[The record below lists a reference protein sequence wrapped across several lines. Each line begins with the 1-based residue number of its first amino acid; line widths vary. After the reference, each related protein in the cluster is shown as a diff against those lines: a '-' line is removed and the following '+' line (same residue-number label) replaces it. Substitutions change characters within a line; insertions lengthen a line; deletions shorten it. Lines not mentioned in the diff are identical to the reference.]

1 MTLYNFTIKIEYED
15 GWYSVRCRELP
26 GAISQ
31 GKTLDDAMKNIKEA
45 IEGYIEAFPGEFRK
59 VRSKVQVKNKTLE
72 QKTIIEISA

>member
-1 MTLYNFTIKIEYED
+1 MTLYNFTIKIEYD
-15 GWYSVRCRELP
+15 NGWYSIQCRELP

-59 VRSKVQVKNKTLE
+59 VHSKVA
-72 QKTIIEISA
+72 S